1 MNWNPFCDDY
11 RIKLYTMADNKPKQ
25 DDQEPVEK
33 NTGEQKPIDEK
44 AEKYIKEAGSIEDIP
59 DAEEQKEAED
69 KMKKD

>member
-1 MNWNPFCDDY
+1 
-11 RIKLYTMADNKPKQ
+11 MADNKQKQ
-25 DDQEPVEK
+25 DDQHPVEK
-33 NTGEQKPIDEK
+33 NTGEQKPIDEN